1 MLLRPVSH
9 FPTVVEHVSAEGTCI
24 PGEWHSSSYCL
35 LRKEKEKKNADQ
47 EYISLQSWM
56 DGTYDYHGKDD
67 LYV

>member
-9 FPTVVEHVSAEGTCI
+9 FPTVVEHVSAEGTWSGTVVAI
-24 PGEWHSSSYCL
+24 CL
-35 LRKEKEKKNADQ
+35 LEKGKEKKNADQ

-56 DGTYDYHGKDD
+56 DGTYDHHGKDD